1 MKKPTELLKEAIARF
16 KINPKL
22 FLGIVLVPVIANVLM
37 ALFAPSKATGVIN
50 IYEWLV
56 FSAFVIAYIAT
67 YILMGIALIL
77 AADNT
82 ALSIKEAYR
91 QSKGFFWRYLGF
103 TIVASLILLIGFLL
117 LFIPGVILL
126 VWFAF
131 SVFILVLDNAGIKE
145 SLDKSRAYVK
155 GKWWAV
161 FGRILF
167 AALIAIVVML
177 PFSIL
182 AALFPSAKQE
192 FELVGN
198 IVAMLISPITL
209 LYMYL
214 LYLDVKSPNALA
226 S

>member
-1 MKKPTELLKEAIARF
+1 MRKPTELLKGAIEHF

-22 FLGIVLVPVIANVLM
+22 FLGIVLVPVLANVLM
-37 ALFAPSKATGVIN
+37 ALFAPSKATGVVN

-56 FSAFVIAYIAT
+56 FLAFAIAYVVVSV
-67 YILMGIALIL
+67 LMSIALML
-77 AADNT
+77 AAENS
-82 ALSIKEAYR
+82 ALSIKEAYKAAR
-91 QSKGFFWRYLGF
+91 RFFWRYLGF
-103 TIVASLILLIGFLL
+103 TIVASLILLVGFILL
-117 LFIPGVILL
+117 VIPFVILL

-131 SVFILVLDNAGIKE
+131 SVFVLVLENTGIKE

-167 AALIAIVVML
+167 VALIAIVAIL

-182 AALFPSAKQE
+182 AALFPGAKQE

-198 IVAMLISPITL
+198 IVAVLISPITM

-214 LYLDVKSPNALA
+214 LYQDVKSPTV
-226 S
+226 